1 MSVTDST
8 TEILGTYLDDHLVG
22 ANSGVQMA
30 QQLRERAGDGPDAG
44 VLGVLVE
51 DIKADRDE
59 LRGLLER
66 LDQSSNRVKG
76 AAGWI
81 AGKAH
86 QVAVAE
92 ALTGDAH
99 LSMLLHT
106 ESLTLGIDGKRAL
119 WVALLTVA
127 SRYPVLTET
136 DLTGLAERARDQRDR
151 LESVRLRAAN
161 RAFTLTADPQRG
173 YR

>member
-22 ANSGVQMA
+22 ADAGVRIA
-30 QQLRERAGDGPDAG
+30 QQLWERAGDGPDAG
-44 VLGVLVE
+44 VLAVLVE
-51 DIKADRDE
+51 DIEADRDE
-59 LRGLLER
+59 LRGSLER
-66 LDQSSNRVKG
+66 LDHRSHRVKR

-86 QVAVAE
+86 QVAVAG

-106 ESLTLGIDGKRAL
+106 ESLALGIEGKRAL
-119 WVALLTVA
+119 WVALLAVA

-151 LESVRLRAAN
+151 LESVRLRAAH
-161 RAFTLTADPQRG
+161 RAFTVAR
-173 YR
+173 

>member
-8 TEILGTYLDDHLVG
+8 TEVLGTYLDDHLVG
-22 ANSGVQMA
+22 AEAGLEMA
-30 QQLRERAGDGPDAG
+30 QQLWKRAGDGPDAG
-44 VLGVLVE
+44 MLAMLVE

-66 LDQSSNRVKG
+66 LDQGRHRVKQ

-81 AGKAH
+81 AGKGH
-86 QVAVAE
+86 QIAVGE
-92 ALTGDAH
+92 ALTGDAD

-106 ESLTLGIDGKRAL
+106 ESLAIWLDGKRAL
-119 WVALLTVA
+119 WVALSAVA

-136 DLTGLAERARDQRDR
+136 DLPGLADRARDQRDR
-151 LESVRLRAAN
+151 LESIRLRAAH
-161 RAFTLTADPQRG
+161 RAFTLTR
-173 YR
+173 